1 MIILNSCG
9 MVVFIG
15 TFRALSME
23 KDNERTS
30 GISLA
35 LHVASQCLPHLRK
48 GLDSPEDI
56 KAAADII
63 FQSTSC
69 SAIMITNR
77 EHILAF
83 SCASGNRDFTAVES
97 LLNVQVKNSMEGQK
111 TICVSEV
118 SASDPLA
125 PVIKNLC
132 FDSGSPHKPE
142 PGIWLSLSVL

>member
-1 MIILNSCG
+1 MLLILLIARPFSAALEVVKEIALPMIILNSCG

-56 KAAADII
+56 KRPPI
-63 FQSTSC
+63 SS
-69 SAIMITNR
+69 
-77 EHILAF
+77 F
-83 SCASGNRDFTAVES
+83 S
-97 LLNVQVKNSMEGQK
+97 L
-111 TICVSEV
+111 
-118 SASDPLA
+118 P
-125 PVIKNLC
+125 PVRP
-132 FDSGSPHKPE
+132 S
-142 PGIWLSLSVL
+142 